1 MYMKKYLL
9 AEFNNLN
16 KFQYLKKLI
25 FTVVCGKYWTY
36 KKIIFKIVMHIN
48 LVSKI
53 IDILY

>member
-1 MYMKKYLL
+1 MKKYLL